1 MDIRF
6 QVGGPAQWRADA
18 VIVFLCEGEALPD
31 RAPELLEAAPWLGIA
46 PSVRDFRGK
55 RDEVAVFYGHP
66 DLAMPRVIAVGLGKR
81 EAFFT
86 DAPAGLRAAAG
97 AALRRCR
104 ELKIETVALDAS
116 SLGHLDASSPG
127 QDAPPPASSVPSGA
141 RAHPWVT
148 ATGGTSPD
156 WSPFEEA
163 VCGALLGLY
172 RYDLFKTG
180 DNGSDGAQTE
190 EDARFEP
197 RWLALLCVDASVPD
211 DLHAAARRGEA
222 AAAGVALARDLVN
235 GPSNLVTPGHL
246 ADQAEAIA
254 RKYGMRARWLGRA
267 ELAEMGMGAFAAV
280 FRGAEAEPRLVV
292 IEHAPK
298 GTEDQKPLVF
308 VGKGITFDTGGISLK
323 PAAKMHEMKGD
334 MAGAAAV
341 LGLFEALGRSDVP
354 RRVVGVLPCTE
365 NMPDGRATRP
375 GDIVTTLSGKT
386 VEIINT
392 DAEGRLVLCDALTW
406 AQREYAPAAVVDLA
420 TLTGACVVALGAD
433 VAGVF
438 ANDEALSERIRAVG
452 GVVGD
457 RFWPLPLWDTYFEN
471 LKSDVADMANVGPRE
486 GGAVNAA
493 LFLKQFVDKGVRWAH
508 LDIAGPAYTA
518 RKTSTCPG
526 GGTGFAVRTLLELVR
541 GDV

>member
-18 VIVFLCEGEALPD
+18 VIVFLFEGEALAD
-31 RAPELLEAAPWLGIA
+31 GAPELLEAAPWLGIA
-46 PSVRDFRGK
+46 PAVRDFRGK
-55 RDEVAVFYGHP
+55 KDEVAVFHGHP
-66 DLAMPRVIAVGLGKR
+66 DLAVPRVLAAGLGKR
-81 EAFFT
+81 EAFAAT
-86 DAPAGLRAAAG
+86 APAGLRAAAG

-104 ELKIETVALDAS
+104 ELKIETVAVDAVA
-116 SLGHLDASSPG
+116 L
-127 QDAPPPASSVPSGA
+127 A
-141 RAHPWVT
+141 RVA
-148 ATGGTSPD
+148 ATGDGVQA

-172 RYDLFKTG
+172 RYDRFKT
-180 DNGSDGAQTE
+180 NGNGNGGGNAGSETG

-197 RWLALLCVDASVPD
+197 RWLALLCAEASVPD

-235 GPSNLVTPGHL
+235 GPPNFVTPGHL
-246 ADQAEAIA
+246 AEQAEAIA
-254 RKYGMRARWLGRA
+254 KKYGMKARSLGRA
-267 ELAEMGMGAFAAV
+267 ELADMGMGAFASV
-280 FRGAEAEPRLVV
+280 FRGAEEEPRLVV

-298 GTEDQKPLVF
+298 GTEDQKPLVL

-334 MAGAAAV
+334 MAGAAAI
-341 LGLFEALGRSDVP
+341 LGMFEALGRSDVP
-354 RRVVGVLPCTE
+354 RRVVGVMPCTE

-386 VEIINT
+386 VEILNT

-406 AQREYAPAAVVDLA
+406 AQREYAPEVVVDLA
-420 TLTGACVVALGAD
+420 TLTGACVVALGTD
-433 VAGVF
+433 VAAVF
-438 ANDEALSERIRAVG
+438 ANDDDLSGRIRGVG
-452 GVVGD
+452 DVVGD
-457 RFWPLPLWDTYFEN
+457 RFWPLPLWDMYFEN

-518 RKTSTCPG
+518 KKSSTCPG
-526 GGTGFAVRTLLELVR
+526 GGTGFAVRTLLELAR
-541 GDV
+541 GGV

>member
-18 VIVFLCEGEALPD
+18 VIVFLFEGEALAD
-31 RAPELLEAAPWLGIA
+31 VVPELLEAAPWLGIA
-46 PSVRDFRGK
+46 PAVRDFRGRK
-55 RDEVAVFYGHP
+55 DEVAVFHGHP
-66 DLAMPRVIAVGLGKR
+66 ALAVPRVIAAGLGKR
-81 EAFFT
+81 EAFAAT
-86 DAPAGLRAAAG
+86 APAGLRVAAG

-104 ELKIETVALDAS
+104 ELKIETVSIDAVALARVAGTGDA
-116 SLGHLDASSPG
+116 
-127 QDAPPPASSVPSGA
+127 APA
-141 RAHPWVT
+141 
-148 ATGGTSPD
+148 
-156 WSPFEEA
+156 WSPVEEA

-172 RYDLFKTG
+172 RYDRFKT
-180 DNGSDGAQTE
+180 NGTGNGGGNAGSETG

-197 RWLALLCVDASVPD
+197 RWLALLCAEASVPD

-235 GPSNLVTPGHL
+235 GPPNFVTPGHL
-246 ADQAEAIA
+246 AEQAVAIA
-254 RKYGMRARWLGRA
+254 KKYGMQARSLGRA
-267 ELAEMGMGAFAAV
+267 ELVEMGMGAFASV
-280 FRGAEAEPRLVV
+280 FRGAEEEPRLVV

-334 MAGAAAV
+334 MAGAAAI

-354 RRVVGVLPCTE
+354 RRVVGIMPCTE

-386 VEIINT
+386 VEILNT

-406 AQREYAPAAVVDLA
+406 AQREYAPEVVVDLA
-420 TLTGACVVALGAD
+420 TLTGACVVALGMD
-433 VAGVF
+433 VAAVF
-438 ANDEALSERIRAVG
+438 ANDDELSGRIRTVG
-452 GVVGD
+452 DVVGD
-457 RFWPLPLWDTYFEN
+457 RFWPLPLWDMYFEN
-471 LKSDVADMANVGPRE
+471 LKSDVADIANVGPRE

-508 LDIAGPAYTA
+508 LDIAGPAYTS
-518 RKTSTCPG
+518 KKSSICPG

-541 GDV
+541 GGV

>member
-18 VIVFLCEGEALPD
+18 VIVFLFEGEALAD
-31 RAPELLEAAPWLGIA
+31 AAPELLEAAPWLGIA
-46 PSVRDFRGK
+46 PAVRDFRGRK
-55 RDEVAVFYGHP
+55 DEVAVFHGHP
-66 DLAMPRVIAVGLGKR
+66 DLAVPRVIAAGLGKR
-81 EAFFT
+81 EAFAAT
-86 DAPAGLRAAAG
+86 APAGLRAAAG

-104 ELKIETVALDAS
+104 ELKIETVAVDAVA
-116 SLGHLDASSPG
+116 LARVVETGG
-127 QDAPPPASSVPSGA
+127 DAPAGTPS
-141 RAHPWVT
+141 
-148 ATGGTSPD
+148 
-156 WSPFEEA
+156 WSPAEEA

-172 RYDLFKTG
+172 RYDRFKT
-180 DNGSDGAQTE
+180 NGNGNGGAE
-190 EDARFEP
+190 AAEDARFEP
-197 RWLALLCVDASVPD
+197 RWLGLLCAEASVPD

-235 GPSNLVTPGHL
+235 GPPNFVTPGYL
-246 ADQAEAIA
+246 AEQAVAIA
-254 RKYGMRARWLGRA
+254 KKYGMQARSLGRA
-267 ELAEMGMGAFAAV
+267 ELVEMGMGAFASV
-280 FRGAEAEPRLVV
+280 FRGAEEEPRLVV

-323 PAAKMHEMKGD
+323 PPAKMHEMKGD

-354 RRVVGVLPCTE
+354 RRVVGIMPCTE

-386 VEIINT
+386 VEVINT
-392 DAEGRLVLCDALTW
+392 DAEGRLVLCDAMTW
-406 AQREYAPAAVVDLA
+406 AQREYAPEVVVDLA
-420 TLTGACVVALGAD
+420 TLTGACVVALGME
-433 VAGVF
+433 VAAVF
-438 ANDEALSERIRAVG
+438 ATDDALSGRIRAVG
-452 GVVGD
+452 DVVGD
-457 RFWPLPLWDTYFEN
+457 RFWPLPLWDMYFEN
-471 LKSDVADMANVGPRE
+471 LKSDVADIANVGPRE

-518 RKTSTCPG
+518 KKTSTCPG

-541 GDV
+541 GGV

>member
-18 VIVFLCEGEALPD
+18 VIVFLFEGEALAD
-31 RAPELLEAAPWLGIA
+31 AAPELLDAAPWLGIA
-46 PSVRDFRGK
+46 PAVRDFRGK
-55 RDEVAVFYGHP
+55 KDEVAVFHGHP
-66 DLAMPRVIAVGLGKR
+66 DLAVPRVIAAGLGKR
-81 EAFFT
+81 EAFAAT
-86 DAPAGLRAAAG
+86 APAGLRAAAG

-104 ELKIETVALDAS
+104 ELKIETVAMDAS
-116 SLGHLDASSPG
+116 SLARLDAAALARVTPIGDGSP
-127 QDAPPPASSVPSGA
+127 A
-141 RAHPWVT
+141 
-148 ATGGTSPD
+148 
-156 WSPFEEA
+156 WSPTEEA

-172 RYDLFKTG
+172 RYDRFKTNGNGNG
-180 DNGSDGAQTE
+180 DAEAAT
-190 EDARFEP
+190 DARFEP
-197 RWLALLCVDASVPD
+197 RWLGLLCAEASVPD

-235 GPSNLVTPGHL
+235 GPPNFVTPGHL
-246 ADQAEAIA
+246 AEQAVAIA
-254 RKYGMRARWLGRA
+254 KKYGMLARSLGRA
-267 ELAEMGMGAFAAV
+267 ELVEMGMGAFASV
-280 FRGAEAEPRLVV
+280 FRGAEEEPRLVV

-334 MAGAAAV
+334 MAGAAAI
-341 LGLFEALGRSDVP
+341 LGMFEALGRSDVP
-354 RRVVGVLPCTE
+354 RRVVGIMPCTE

-375 GDIVTTLSGKT
+375 GDIVSTLSGKT

-406 AQREYAPAAVVDLA
+406 AQREYAPEVLVDLA
-420 TLTGACVVALGAD
+420 TLTGACVVALGTD
-433 VAGVF
+433 VAAVF
-438 ANDEALSERIRAVG
+438 ANDDDLSGRIRTVG
-452 GVVGD
+452 DVVGD
-457 RFWPLPLWDTYFEN
+457 RFWPLPLWDMYFEN
-471 LKSDVADMANVGPRE
+471 LKSDVADIANVGPRE

-518 RKTSTCPG
+518 KKTSTCPG

-541 GDV
+541 GGV

>member
-18 VIVFLCEGEALPD
+18 VIVFLFEGEALSD
-31 RAPELLEAAPWLGIA
+31 GAPELLEAAPWLGIA
-46 PSVRDFRGK
+46 PAVRDFRGK
-55 RDEVAVFYGHP
+55 KDEVAVFHGHP
-66 DLAMPRVIAVGLGKR
+66 DLAVPRVIAAGLGKC
-81 EAFFT
+81 EAFAAT
-86 DAPAGLRAAAG
+86 APAGLRAAAG

-104 ELKIETVALDAS
+104 ELKIETVGLDAS
-116 SLGHLDASSPG
+116 SLARF
-127 QDAPPPASSVPSGA
+127 DAPSLALVAAAAAGE
-141 RAHPWVT
+141 
-148 ATGGTSPD
+148 GGTPP

-172 RYDLFKTG
+172 RYDRFKT
-180 DNGSDGAQTE
+180 NGTGNGGNGGPEAG

-197 RWLALLCVDASVPD
+197 RWLALLCAEASVPD

-235 GPSNLVTPGHL
+235 GPPNFVTPGHL
-246 ADQAEAIA
+246 AGQAEAIA
-254 RKYGMRARWLGRA
+254 KKYGMRARSLGRV
-267 ELAEMGMGAFAAV
+267 ELVEMGMGAFASV
-280 FRGAEAEPRLVV
+280 FRGAEEEPRLVV

-334 MAGAAAV
+334 MAGAAAI

-354 RRVVGVLPCTE
+354 RRVVGIMPCTE

-406 AQREYAPAAVVDLA
+406 AQREYAPEVVVDLA
-420 TLTGACVVALGAD
+420 TLTGACVVALGTD
-433 VAGVF
+433 VAAVF
-438 ANDEALSERIRAVG
+438 ANDDGLSGRIRGVG
-452 GVVGD
+452 DVVGD
-457 RFWPLPLWDTYFEN
+457 RFWPLPLWDMFFEN

-518 RKTSTCPG
+518 KKTSTCPG
-526 GGTGFAVRTLLELVR
+526 GGTGFAVRTLLELAR
-541 GDV
+541 GGV

>member
-18 VIVFLCEGEALPD
+18 VIVFLFEGEALSD
-31 RAPELLEAAPWLGIA
+31 GAPELLEAAPWLGIA
-46 PSVRDFRGK
+46 PAVRDFRGK
-55 RDEVAVFYGHP
+55 KDEVAVFHGHP
-66 DLAMPRVIAVGLGKR
+66 DLAVPRVIAAGLGKR
-81 EAFFT
+81 EAFAAT
-86 DAPAGLRAAAG
+86 APAGLRAAAG

-104 ELKIETVALDAS
+104 ELKIETVAVDAVALARVAVS
-116 SLGHLDASSPG
+116 GGESP
-127 QDAPPPASSVPSGA
+127 A
-141 RAHPWVT
+141 
-148 ATGGTSPD
+148 

-172 RYDLFKTG
+172 RYDRFKT
-180 DNGSDGAQTE
+180 NGSGNGNGGE
-190 EDARFEP
+190 NGGEDARFEP
-197 RWLALLCVDASVPD
+197 RWLALLCAEASVPD

-235 GPSNLVTPGHL
+235 GPPNFVTPGHL
-246 ADQAEAIA
+246 AEQAEAIA
-254 RKYGMRARWLGRA
+254 KKYGMKARSLGRA
-267 ELAEMGMGAFAAV
+267 ELADMGMGAFASV
-280 FRGAEAEPRLVV
+280 FRGAEEEPRLVV

-298 GTEDQKPLVF
+298 GTEDQKPLVL

-334 MAGAAAV
+334 MAGAAAI
-341 LGLFEALGRSDVP
+341 LGMFEALGRSDVP
-354 RRVVGVLPCTE
+354 RRVVGVMPCTE

-386 VEIINT
+386 VEILNT

-406 AQREYAPAAVVDLA
+406 AQREFSPEVVVDLA
-420 TLTGACVVALGAD
+420 TLTGACVVALGTD
-433 VAGVF
+433 VAAVF
-438 ANDEALSERIRAVG
+438 ANDDDLSGRIRGVG
-452 GVVGD
+452 DMVGD
-457 RFWPLPLWDTYFEN
+457 RFWPLPLWDMYFEN

-518 RKTSTCPG
+518 KKTSTCPG
-526 GGTGFAVRTLLELVR
+526 GGTGFAVRTLLELAR

>member
-18 VIVFLCEGEALPD
+18 VIVFLFEGEALAD
-31 RAPELLEAAPWLGIA
+31 GAPELLEAAPWLGIA
-46 PSVRDFRGK
+46 PAVRDFRGK
-55 RDEVAVFYGHP
+55 KDEVAVFHGHP
-66 DLAMPRVIAVGLGKR
+66 DLAVPRVLAAGLGKR
-81 EAFFT
+81 EAFAAT
-86 DAPAGLRAAAG
+86 APAGLRAAAG

-104 ELKIETVALDAS
+104 ELKIETVAVDAVA
-116 SLGHLDASSPG
+116 L
-127 QDAPPPASSVPSGA
+127 A
-141 RAHPWVT
+141 RVA
-148 ATGGTSPD
+148 ATGDGVQA

-172 RYDLFKTG
+172 RYDRFKT
-180 DNGSDGAQTE
+180 NGNGNGGGNAGSETG

-197 RWLALLCVDASVPD
+197 RWLALLCAEASVPD

-235 GPSNLVTPGHL
+235 GPPNFVTPGHL
-246 ADQAEAIA
+246 AEQAEAIA
-254 RKYGMRARWLGRA
+254 KKYGMKARSLGRA
-267 ELAEMGMGAFAAV
+267 ELADMGMGAFASV
-280 FRGAEAEPRLVV
+280 FRGAEEEPRLVV

-298 GTEDQKPLVF
+298 GTEDQKPLVL

-334 MAGAAAV
+334 MAGAAAI
-341 LGLFEALGRSDVP
+341 LGMFEALGRSDVP
-354 RRVVGVLPCTE
+354 RRVVGVMPCTE

-386 VEIINT
+386 VEILNT

-406 AQREYAPAAVVDLA
+406 AQREYSPEVVVDLA
-420 TLTGACVVALGAD
+420 TLTGACVVALGTD
-433 VAGVF
+433 VAAVF
-438 ANDEALSERIRAVG
+438 ANDDDLSGRIRGVG
-452 GVVGD
+452 DVVGD
-457 RFWPLPLWDTYFEN
+457 RFWPLPLWDMYFEN

-518 RKTSTCPG
+518 KKSSTCPG
-526 GGTGFAVRTLLELVR
+526 GGTGFAVRTLLELAR
-541 GDV
+541 GGV